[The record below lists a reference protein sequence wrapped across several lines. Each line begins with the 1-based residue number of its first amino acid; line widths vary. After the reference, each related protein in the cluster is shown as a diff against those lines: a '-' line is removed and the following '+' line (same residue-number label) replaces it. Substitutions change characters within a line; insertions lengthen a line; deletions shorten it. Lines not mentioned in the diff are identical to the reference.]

1 MNKFKMNPGRGD
13 FNKTGH
19 GLPFG
24 LMSGSPLKAEGE
36 IDPKLQEKANKLA
49 EQKRAADKSNISSG
63 EKKKYSAEVTDITP
77 AKTPQEIAKWKE
89 AIKNNPKAGSKIQRA
104 SATVYKEGS
113 PNLKPAGST
122 ASNLAPSAPIPTI
135 KDKPQ
140 TRSTGMSW
148 TREDVD
154 HKMGTGTTWGM
165 SPTNSS
171 EIKAGVRKQSID
183 TDPNLTSQ
191 GKAFSTGEKNQYR
204 SQEVT
209 FREKALM
216 DRRLLS
222 ASNNP
227 IGTDPAKYEAFL
239 TKQEGRM
246 AQQDKTLAERAAN
259 RQKAKEARSAALAA
273 SKKQ

>member
-24 LMSGSPLKAEGE
+24 LTSGSPLRVEGE

-49 EQKRAADKSNISSG
+49 EQKRAADKSNITSG
-63 EKKKYSAEVTDITP
+63 EKKKYSAEVTDIKL
-77 AKTPQEIAKWKE
+77 AKTPEEVAKWKE
-89 AIKNNPKAGSKIQRA
+89 SVGKPGAGRLIQKA

-113 PNLKPAGST
+113 SDLKPVGPTTPSLT
-122 ASNLAPSAPIPTI
+122 TSAPIPAI

-171 EIKAGVRKQSID
+171 EIKAGVRKQGID

-216 DRRLLS
+216 DRKLLS
-222 ASNNP
+222 GNNNP

-246 AQQDKTLAERAAN
+246 TQQDKTLAERAAN
-259 RQKAKEARSAALAA
+259 RQKAKDARSAALAA
-273 SKKQ
+273 SKRQ